1 MNAVGKITLAK
12 ASLPTNYQEAKTA
25 LAECA
30 RIDEC
35 KSWADKATALASYAK
50 QADDERLLSCA
61 KRIKVRAIDR

>member
-35 KSWADKATALASYAK
+35 KSWADKANALASYAK
-50 QADDERLLSCA
+50 HADDERLLSCA
-61 KRIKVRAIDR
+61 KRIKVRAIDC